1 LAGFIVAFCPRFY
14 FSPVLRAGAWL
25 FDKKGLPTSLQYY
38 LRITQ
43 KMEYHNKRANNLFG
57 LSFFNI
63 MNSITTFLSVPLRFI
78 NRQRKTGLESAYEVS
93 APHC

>member
-1 LAGFIVAFCPRFY
+1 MAGFIDADGSFY
-14 FSPVLRAGAWL
+14 FNWL

-43 KMEYHNKRANNLFG
+43 KMEYHSKRANNLFG

-63 MNSITTFLSVPLRFI
+63 RNSITTFLSVPLRFI
-78 NRQRKTGLESAYEVS
+78 HRLRQAKKNWFRIRILS
-93 APHC
+93 